1 MHKISERNKGLVT
14 GFVMVVT
21 SLLMFYGLHK
31 SLQGRNEYI
40 VFALYI
46 AGICWCLADY
56 HRQQNS
62 KKFKDYFSAGFKT
75 FIVACLM
82 MVVFVYI
89 FNKLNPQIRDAM
101 IAENNKLVS
110 EVGSR
115 TPAEVQAN
123 ADKIKELY
131 LPFTLLATTLKY
143 LFLGGLITMVG
154 AGFLSSRAAESNRP
168 GHI

>member
-1 MHKISERNKGLVT
+1 MIATCLV
-14 GFVMVVT
+14 
-21 SLLMFYGLHK
+21 MFYGLHK

-46 AGICWCLADY
+46 AGIGWCLADY
-56 HRQQNS
+56 HRQPNS

-101 IAENNKLVS
+101 IAENNKLVT

-123 ADKIKELY
+123 AEKIKELY
-131 LPFTLLATTLKY
+131 LPFTLLATILKY
-143 LFLGGLITMVG
+143 LFLGALVTLVG
-154 AGFLSSRAAESNRP
+154 SGFLSSSTSVSKQA

>member
-1 MHKISERNKGLVT
+1 MHKISERNKGLIT
-14 GFVMVVT
+14 GILMIAT
-21 SLLMFYGLHK
+21 SLVIFYVLHK
-31 SLQGRNEYI
+31 SLLGTNEYI

-46 AGICWCLADY
+46 AGLCWSLFDY
-56 HRQQNS
+56 HQQSNS
-62 KKFKDYFSAGFKT
+62 KKFKDYFSAGFRT
-75 FIVACLM
+75 FIVACLL

-101 IAENNKLVS
+101 IAENDKLVS

-143 LFLGGLITMVG
+143 LFIGALISVVG
-154 AGFLSSRAAESNRP
+154 AGFLSNRAAESNR
-168 GHI
+168 G

>member
-1 MHKISERNKGLVT
+1 MDKISERNKGLIT
-14 GFVMVVT
+14 GILMVAT
-21 SLLMFYGLHK
+21 SLLLFYVLHK

-40 VFALYI
+40 IFALYI

-56 HRQQNS
+56 HRQSNN

-82 MVVFVYI
+82 MVVFAYI
-89 FNKLNPQIRDAM
+89 FNKLNPQIRDTM
-101 IAENNKLVS
+101 IAENNDLVLKS
-110 EVGSR
+110 GSR

-123 ADKIKELY
+123 GDKIKELY

-143 LFLGGLITMVG
+143 LFLGALITMVG
-154 AGFLSSRAAESNRP
+154 AGFLSSRAADANRP

>member
-1 MHKISERNKGLVT
+1 
-14 GFVMVVT
+14 MVIT
-21 SLLMFYGLHK
+21 SLVMFYGMHI

-56 HRQQNS
+56 HRQRNN
-62 KKFKDYFSAGFKT
+62 KTFKDYFSAGFKT

-143 LFLGGLITMVG
+143 LFLGALITVVG
-154 AGFLSSRAAESNRP
+154 AGFLSSRGADSNRQ